1 MLDTDVNRVS
11 TPTPTVTPTPTP
23 TSPAAAERPQEAV
36 RSTVESASAPPP
48 QGSAAASTTPV
59 NTTAANIEQ
68 TVARPDLSQAQRD
81 DYLSGVIDAAQTAPD
96 QQTRDTLAQAIDQVG
111 RDENAAPAVRE
122 SLNRLVAERE
132 VGPEELK
139 TLLDPDA
146 VGNGAGTR
154 ALLTGV
160 NDGALLNRVANDMLD
175 DVNSRCWADQ
185 SAYAGAMA
193 SVADVANMAA
203 ANGAPAS
210 AKATA
215 QAIADSPVL
224 PGQPSLVDRMAQ
236 QPGGMEA
243 LTGLLDSAK
252 ANQPA
257 TDKIFNALAAT
268 QNGDAVLG
276 FHPEAGNQELAS
288 RMDAYF
294 AQNAER
300 LGSSDWVDRN
310 EVELA
315 VRIAKAD
322 SNMAGSALADVLRNP
337 RLNESERNLVIQ
349 ELARDPD
356 FKSAFYANDAVR
368 SLRPEDGG
376 ALAGDQRVIADAV
389 QTAYAAGAINRN
401 DLMSIADANGVGN
414 GAQRFM
420 DVLGQSSAARMPGGA
435 MEGLADGLWARNSGT
450 DRANA
455 AIAYTS
461 SPEMMAQNL
470 TTPQMRAEAF
480 KAIVEFTDSKPFGSA
495 PDSVADQWERSAIAA
510 SGRLFTAHA
519 SEITDS
525 FTASQVGRAPQTET
539 LAKFFGQTVFNP
551 EASSIALDNRRDLQP
566 AVRAAMKGVQESMF
580 NRAEAAPAG
589 TIDRTRAF
597 EVLGQF
603 AASVT
608 GGAALALNQYTQG
621 VEDAQKAR
629 EDTAGLI
636 GAVVGDLVGAR
647 LPVGNTAGNIA
658 ESIAQ
663 SILDATA
670 QNPDRPDQALA
681 GVLND
686 QFSTAVD
693 AERVKLNDNGAMA
706 AFDGAYSKELLN
718 LQNNLNVNLGAH
730 AK

>member
-1 MLDTDVNRVS
+1 MLDTDVNRAS
-11 TPTPTVTPTPTP
+11 TPTPSVTPTPPPVSP
-23 TSPAAAERPQEAV
+23 TVAERPQEAV
-36 RSTVESASAPPP
+36 RSTVESAGAPSP
-48 QGSAAASTTPV
+48 QGPAAASTTPV
-59 NTTAANIEQ
+59 NTTAAQIER
-68 TVARPDLSQAQRD
+68 TVARPDLSRAQRD
-81 DYLSGVIDAAQTAPD
+81 DYLSGVIDAAQFAPD
-96 QQTRDTLAQAIDQVG
+96 QQTRDTLARAIDQAG
-111 RDENAAPAVRE
+111 RDPNAAPALRE

-132 VGPEELK
+132 VGPQELK

-160 NDGALLNRVANDMLD
+160 NDGALLNRVANDLLD
-175 DVNSRCWADQ
+175 DVDSRCWADQ

-224 PGQPSLVDRMAQ
+224 PGQPSLVERMAQ
-236 QPGGMEA
+236 QSGGMEA
-243 LTGLLDSAK
+243 LTGLLDSAR

-257 TDKIFNALAAT
+257 TDSIFNALAAT
-268 QNGDAVLG
+268 QKGDAVLG
-276 FHPEAGNQELAS
+276 FQPDAGNQQLAS

-300 LGSSDWVDRN
+300 LGGSEWVDRN
-310 EVELA
+310 EVDMA
-315 VRIAKAD
+315 VRMAKAD
-322 SNMAGSALADVLRNP
+322 GMGGSALADVLRNP

-356 FKSAFYANDAVR
+356 FRSVFYANDTAR
-368 SLRPEDGG
+368 ALRPDGG
-376 ALAGDQRVIADAV
+376 ALAADQRVIADAV
-389 QTAYAAGAINRN
+389 QTAYAAGAITRN
-401 DLMSIADANGVGN
+401 DLMAIADVNGVGN

-420 DVLGQSSAARMPGGA
+420 EVLGQSSAARMPGGA
-435 MEGLADGLWARNSGT
+435 MEGLADGLWARNTGT

-461 SPEMMAQNL
+461 SPEMMARNL

-480 KAIVEFTDSKPFGSA
+480 KAIVEFTDARPFGSA

-510 SGRLFTAHA
+510 SGRLFTAYA
-519 SEITDS
+519 GEITDA
-525 FTASQVGRAPQTET
+525 FTASQIGRAPQTET
-539 LAKFFGQTVFNP
+539 LARFFGQTVFNP

-566 AVRAAMKGVQESMF
+566 AVRAAMVGVQESMF
-580 NRAEAAPAG
+580 RRAEAAPAG
-589 TIDRTRAF
+589 SIDRIRAF

-608 GGAALALNQYTQG
+608 GGAALALTQYTQG

-693 AERVKLNDNGAMA
+693 AERVKLNDAGAMA

-718 LQNNLNVNLGAH
+718 LQNNLNVNLGAQ